1 MIDRMDQN
9 IGRLLSKLDDMGV
22 ANNTLVLFLSD
33 NGASK
38 EVVKNVKST
47 GEIGSLTRWSSLGP
61 DWANVSNTPLRFF
74 KNYSSEGGI
83 KTPMIVNWPNAIKQ
97 KNKICKTPLHL
108 IDLMSTFV
116 DILDVEYPKEY
127 NNQKIYPLDGISFL
141 PLLIDQE
148 VKRGKPLFWQY
159 KDGKAIR
166 DDDWKL
172 VAYKKNWKLYNLKTD
187 PVEQNDVSNLNLEKF
202 NELKVI
208 YDAWEKEFEMQ

>member
-1 MIDRMDQN
+1 
-9 IGRLLSKLDDMGV
+9 MGV

-127 NNQKIYPLDGISFL
+127 NNQKIYPLDGISFF
-141 PLLIDQE
+141 PLLIDQD
-148 VKRGKPLFWQY
+148 VKRKTPLFWQW
-159 KDGKAIR
+159 KDSKAIR
-166 DDDWKL
+166 DADWKL
-172 VAYKKNWKLYNLKTD
+172 VSYKNNWKLYNLKID
-187 PVEQNDVSNLNLEKF
+187 PVEQNDVSKLHLEKF
-202 NELKVI
+202 NELKDL
-208 YDAWEKEFEMQ
+208 YDAWEKGFEIFTN